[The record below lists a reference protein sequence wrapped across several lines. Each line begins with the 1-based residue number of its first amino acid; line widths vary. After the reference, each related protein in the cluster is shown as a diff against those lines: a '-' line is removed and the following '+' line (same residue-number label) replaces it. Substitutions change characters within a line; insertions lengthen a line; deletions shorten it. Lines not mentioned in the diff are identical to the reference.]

1 MNASVRHLV
10 ASFGFAAV
18 LVSVSAPAIADDLYG
33 DERGINRVKKGV
45 WELDLGSL
53 FAFANDKQG
62 DSSVFRLVTDVNA
75 SINYFLKDNISIGVT
90 GLLAYNNNGDNN
102 SAITYGGAVTGIA
115 HLRLGHGAFFRPGLS
130 VGGLAGKR
138 EIPISPTSVMEATQV
153 AFTAR
158 VKLPIAYF
166 ISRNL
171 HLEGGPQFNLTAGQF
186 TPDGSDAVSFTT
198 IDGGFS
204 VGFGYS
210 F

>member
-1 MNASVRHLV
+1 MTASPRL
-10 ASFGFAAV
+10 GFAAIGLAAVV
-18 LVSVSAPAIADDLYG
+18 LLSRTAAADDLYG

-45 WELDLGSL
+45 WELDLGAL

-62 DSSVFRLVTDVNA
+62 DTSVFRLVTDVNA
-75 SINYFLKDNISIGVT
+75 SVNYFFKDNLSVGVT
-90 GLLAYNNNGDNN
+90 GLLAYQSNGDNN
-102 SAITYGGAVTGIA
+102 TAITYGGALTGIV

-130 VGGLAGKR
+130 VGALAGKR
-138 EIPISPTSVMEATQV
+138 EIPVGGTTVMEATQV

-171 HLEGGPQFNLTAGQF
+171 HLEGGPQFNLAVGRY
-186 TPDGSDAVSFTT
+186 TPDGADAVSFTT

>member
-1 MNASVRHLV
+1 MRLALASL
-10 ASFGFAAV
+10 GFAAV
-18 LVSVSAPAIADDLYG
+18 LFATTSVTHADDLYG
-33 DERGINRVKKGV
+33 DERGINRVKQGV
-45 WELDLGSL
+45 WEIDLGSL

-62 DSSVFRLVTDVNA
+62 DESVFRLVTDVNG
-75 SINYFLKDNISIGVT
+75 SVNYFLKDNISVGVT
-90 GLLAYNNNGDNN
+90 ALLAYNNNGDNN
-102 SAITYGGAVTGIA
+102 SAITYGGALTGIA

-130 VGGLAGKR
+130 IGALGGKR
-138 EIPISPTSVMEATQV
+138 EIPISDTSVMEAPQV

-158 VKLPIAYF
+158 IKLPIAYF

-171 HLEGGPQFNLTAGQF
+171 HLEGGPQFNLTTGRF

>member
-1 MNASVRHLV
+1 MRLALASL
-10 ASFGFAAV
+10 GFAAV
-18 LVSVSAPAIADDLYG
+18 LFATTSVTRADDLYG
-33 DERGINRVKKGV
+33 DERGINRVKQGV
-45 WELDLGSL
+45 WELDVGSL

-62 DSSVFRLVTDVNA
+62 DNSVFRLVTDVNA
-75 SINYFLKDNISIGVT
+75 SVNYFLKDNISVGVT
-90 GLLAYNNNGDNN
+90 ALLAYNNNGDNN
-102 SAITYGGAVTGIA
+102 SAITYGGALTGIA

-130 VGGLAGKR
+130 IGAMGGKR
-138 EIPISPTSVMEATQV
+138 EIPISDTSVMEAPQL

-171 HLEGGPQFNLTAGQF
+171 HLEGGPQFNLTTGRF
-186 TPDGSDAVSFTT
+186 TPDGGDAVSFTT

>member
-1 MNASVRHLV
+1 MLPLRIASLTLAAATVV
-10 ASFGFAAV
+10 AFST
-18 LVSVSAPAIADDLYG
+18 PARADDLYG

-62 DSSVFRLVTDVNA
+62 EASVFRLTTDVNA
-75 SINYFLKDNISIGVT
+75 SVNYFLKDNLSVGVI
-90 GLLAYNNNGDNN
+90 GLLAYSSQGDDNT
-102 SAITYGGAVTGIA
+102 AITFGGALGATA
-115 HLRLGHGAFFRPGLS
+115 HLRLGHGAFFRPGLAL
-130 VGGLAGKR
+130 GAMFGNR
-138 EIPISPTSVMEATQV
+138 EIPIGGNTVMEASQV
-153 AFTAR
+153 GFTAR
-158 VKLPIAYF
+158 LRLPIAYF

-171 HLEGGPQFNLTAGQF
+171 HLEGGPQFNLTVGNF
-186 TPDGSDAVSFTT
+186 TPDGADAVSFTT

>member
-1 MNASVRHLV
+1 MRLALASL
-10 ASFGFAAV
+10 GFAAI
-18 LVSVSAPAIADDLYG
+18 LLGSTSVTRADDLYG
-33 DERGINRVKKGV
+33 DERGINRVMKGV
-45 WELDLGSL
+45 WEIDLGSL

-62 DSSVFRLVTDVNA
+62 DESVFRLVTDVNA
-75 SINYFLKDNISIGVT
+75 SVNYFLKDNISVGVT
-90 GLLAYNNNGDNN
+90 ALLAYNNNGDNN
-102 SAITYGGAVTGIA
+102 SAITYGGALTGIA

-130 VGGLAGKR
+130 LGVIGGKR
-138 EIPISPTSVMEATQV
+138 EIPTGATTVMEAPQV

-171 HLEGGPQFNLTAGQF
+171 HLEGGPQFNLTAGRF